1 MQPGGCQQ
9 RLCEDFVVERRQMLV
24 DVRVG
29 GHVMEVESFPVPG
42 NAFDEDESEMWG
54 GAVGGNEI
62 PLVGSAGGAGWAV
75 GQLGVAGFAADVQY
89 GRGGME
95 GGEQGDGRGPR
106 FFSGFVPP
114 TPRPRAQPSDDAQ
127 AEADAAQEAARVA
140 HEAGGGKRAAELATA
155 AARARLTADREMRNA
170 EEEMWWPE
178 DIEMGWDG

>member
-29 GHVMEVESFPVPG
+29 GHVMEVESSPVPG

-75 GQLGVAGFAADVQY
+75 GQLGVADSAVDVQY
-89 GRGGME
+89 GRGGVE
-95 GGEQGDGRGPR
+95 GGEQGDV
-106 FFSGFVPP
+106 SG
-114 TPRPRAQPSDDAQ
+114 
-127 AEADAAQEAARVA
+127 
-140 HEAGGGKRAAELATA
+140 
-155 AARARLTADREMRNA
+155 
-170 EEEMWWPE
+170 
-178 DIEMGWDG
+178 